1 MQPNANGLIMV
12 NLYGD
17 NGTSGG
23 AVVDRDGKLIGLL
36 SKSSTGKQ
44 VAYIE
49 PVGPICRVLT
59 MHNYFSRNS
68 YHFKQKCNYCSSP
81 LLSGNQVSLPCLEPL
96 T

>member
-49 PVGPICRVLT
+49 PVGPICRVLAI
-59 MHNYFSRNS
+59 HRYLGHS
-68 YHFKQKCNYCSSP
+68 YHHKQRCSYCSST
-81 LLSGNQVSLPCLEPL
+81 S
-96 T
+96 